1 MAGAREV
8 SSRREASANVR
19 NSKTPLPE
27 LDQRPMDDPA
37 AGHENREK
45 NAALIGTLVS

>member
-1 MAGAREV
+1 MAVAREV

-19 NSKTPLPE
+19 NGKTPLPE

-37 AGHENREK
+37 AGYEN
-45 NAALIGTLVS
+45 